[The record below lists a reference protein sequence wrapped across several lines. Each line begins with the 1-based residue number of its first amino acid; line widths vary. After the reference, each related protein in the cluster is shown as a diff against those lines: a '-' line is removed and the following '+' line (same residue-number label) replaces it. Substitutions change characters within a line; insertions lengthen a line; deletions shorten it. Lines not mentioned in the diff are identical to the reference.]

1 MKFEF
6 VNLLQEEFIVAV
18 IMMKYRWNNV
28 DYLVYDRQL
37 LQKEFTADEW
47 ATIADGIYGV
57 GATYII
63 EKSANQ
69 YTIYNSHGQCIAMND
84 DCNTIIDYYLSSDN
98 HRTDIKQ
105 MEVRFTNSYIK
116 SLAACFL
123 SLKRYIA

>member
-1 MKFEF
+1 M
-6 VNLLQEEFIVAV
+6 AV

-63 EKSANQ
+63 EKSGEQ
-69 YTIYNSHGQCIAMND
+69 YTVYDSQGQCIAMND
-84 DCNTIIDYYLSSDN
+84 NCNTIIDCYLNSNNNRS
-98 HRTDIKQ
+98 DIKQ

-116 SLAACFL
+116 SLTACFL
-123 SLKRYIA
+123 SLRRYIA

>member
-1 MKFEF
+1 M
-6 VNLLQEEFIVAV
+6 AV

-63 EKSANQ
+63 EKSGEQ
-69 YTIYNSHGQCIAMND
+69 YTVYDSQGQCIVMND
-84 DCNTIIDYYLSSDN
+84 NCNTIIDCYLNSNNNRS
-98 HRTDIKQ
+98 DIKQ

-116 SLAACFL
+116 SLTACFL
-123 SLKRYIA
+123 SLRRYIA